1 MALDFPNSPSPGST
15 FQSGTRSWQY
25 DGNTWVSTS
34 SVGYTGSA
42 GLVVT
47 TTNTITS
54 NNNITPVFSGYSSQY
69 DVTALAVSANILT
82 PSGTGVTNGYKL
94 LLRIKDN
101 GTARSLTWTTT
112 SGGYRAVGVI
122 LPGATVAS
130 NVMYAGCV
138 YNAQDTYWDVIAI
151 AQQSV

>member
-1 MALDFPNSPSPGST
+1 MALDFPNSPSNGST
-15 FQSGTRSWQY
+15 YESGGRSWQY
-25 DGNTWVSTS
+25 NGNTWVSTS

-54 NNNITPVFSGYSSQY
+54 NADITPQFDGYSSQY
-69 DVTALAVSANILT
+69 DVTALAANANVLT

-94 LLRIKDN
+94 LIKIKDN

-122 LPGATVAS
+122 LPLTTVAS
-130 NVMYAGCV
+130 NVLYAGCV
-138 YNAQDTYWDVIAI
+138 YNSQDSFWDVIAV
-151 AQQSV
+151 AQQA